1 MEYQQDVQYWTM
13 MVRSAEE
20 IKAPQEVL
28 SEYQEAK
35 EHAVFMANKE
45 D

>member
-13 MVRSAEE
+13 MVHSAEE

-35 EHAVFMANKE
+35 EHALYMTQKE
-45 D
+45 A